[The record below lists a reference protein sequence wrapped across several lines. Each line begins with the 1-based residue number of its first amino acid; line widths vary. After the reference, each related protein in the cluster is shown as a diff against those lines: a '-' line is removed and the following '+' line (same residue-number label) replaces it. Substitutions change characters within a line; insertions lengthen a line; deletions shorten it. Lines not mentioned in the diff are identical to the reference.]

1 MRLDFLAGHA
11 LLDSCRAVLRAVILA
26 RVTIKI
32 QHDVAG
38 AARSA
43 PAPPQ
48 KLETREL
55 EARRLHAQ
63 QLEAR
68 RLHAQQLE
76 PLTPPADRLLS
87 PEPAAVDLGFRI

>member
-63 QLEAR
+63 QLE
-68 RLHAQQLE
+68 